1 MAANAHPLLRYV
13 LSLAVEEPP
22 WCTCALQDPSYLH
35 PIVFGPPETLLWPL
49 DSEQPPPAHTHTH
62 TCVTCQNLDVLL
74 PRLDIGG
81 SAETF
86 LLLAVLQFQPN
97 QIPGRIQNFAHRVSV
112 SVNLVSTIQQIQFP
126 PNHHLKLPAILS
138 KRCEMSTMLLQVSIE
153 AHTLELAST
162 RTSRSVLR
170 TRTSGWSSTK
180 SGPRWSSPKLE
191 GKLSRQHDCGGRNG
205 VVSFLYLTL
214 VSAPAPSNGCGPRQ
228 TLQPTVVITTPA
240 ISHWNLRFPRLDLD
254 KAFTQWATICR
265 VGFQQISREH
275 MC

>member
-1 MAANAHPLLRYV
+1 M
-13 LSLAVEEPP
+13 EEPP

-49 DSEQPPPAHTHTH
+49 NSGPPPPRTH
-62 TCVTCQNLDVLL
+62 TCVTCQNLYVLL

-97 QIPGRIQNFAHRVSV
+97 QIPSRIQNFAHRGSV

-162 RTSRSVLR
+162 RTSRSGLR
-170 TRTSGWSSTK
+170 TRTSG
-180 SGPRWSSPKLE
+180 
-191 GKLSRQHDCGGRNG
+191 
-205 VVSFLYLTL
+205 
-214 VSAPAPSNGCGPRQ
+214 
-228 TLQPTVVITTPA
+228 
-240 ISHWNLRFPRLDLD
+240 
-254 KAFTQWATICR
+254 
-265 VGFQQISREH
+265 
-275 MC
+275 